1 MRLFARLAI
10 LIFALVT
17 LDASANAAELFAN
30 GDFEAGVAVF
40 TTDYSF
46 NGLDNT
52 LPGQFSVESSPFNV
66 HPSWGVFDDHT
77 LGDGSLMMTANGST
91 STGMAI
97 WRQTVAVVPGTDY
110 TFSAWGASNFS
121 SNPATLSF
129 RANDVEFATLLLP
142 FAVGVWTNSTTV
154 INAGLSTSIEFEIVD
169 NSVLGFGNDLSL
181 DDISLDGQIPVTES
195 ADFDEDGDV
204 DGQDFLIWQR
214 GFGAGTTLGEGDAN
228 GSMSVDETDLEVWQ
242 VQYGVGPMV
251 AFVAIPE
258 PSPVIL
264 LIGTIA
270 IVFSSSRLHHLR
282 ML

>member
-1 MRLFARLAI
+1 MKLFARFAI
-10 LIFALVT
+10 LILAPVIV
-17 LDASANAAELFAN
+17 SGSVESAELFGN

-40 TTDYSF
+40 TTDYSY

-52 LPGQFSVESSPFNV
+52 LPGQFSVETSPFNV
-66 HPSWGVFDDHT
+66 HPSWGIFADHT
-77 LGDGSLMMTANGST
+77 TGDGSMMMTANGST
-91 STGMAI
+91 TAGMAV

-129 RANDVEFATLLLP
+129 RANNVEFATLLLP
-142 FAVGVWTNSTTV
+142 SAVGVWTNSTTV
-154 INAGLSTSIEFEIVD
+154 INAGLSSSIEFEIVD

-214 GFGAGTTLGEGDAN
+214 GFEAGSTHGEGDAN
-228 GSMSVDETDLEVWQ
+228 GDMSVDEDDLGVWQ
-242 VQYGVGPMV
+242 VQYGVGPLV
-251 AFVAIPE
+251 ATVAVPE
-258 PSPVIL
+258 PSTTLLALWGIL
-264 LIGTIA
+264 PLILC
-270 IVFSSSRLHHLR
+270 SRVR
-282 ML
+282 A